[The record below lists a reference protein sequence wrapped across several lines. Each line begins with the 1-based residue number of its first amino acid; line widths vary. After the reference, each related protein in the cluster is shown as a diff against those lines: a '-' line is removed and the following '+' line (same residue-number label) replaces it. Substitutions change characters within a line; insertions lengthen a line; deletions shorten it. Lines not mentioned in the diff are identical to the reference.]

1 MRQLTAELISIV
13 GSSYVMDQLEDR
25 ICYSFDGTFRD
36 SLPDVVVRPKD
47 KAEIAAVIQLAKQY
61 QVPVTPRGAATGLS
75 GGAVPMQGGIT
86 LVTTRLNKIL
96 KIDVENKVAVVEP
109 GVVTQDFMNQVSS
122 AGLYYPPDP
131 ASSKT
136 STIGGNISECAGG
149 PHGVKYG
156 ITRDYVI
163 GLEVVLPDGSIVQ
176 TGNLVDGEMAGLIG
190 RCYLLGLKEHL
201 G

>member
-47 KAEIAAVIQLAKQY
+47 KAGNCCSDSGLAKQY

-86 LVTTRLNKIL
+86 WLPPGSIKFSRL
-96 KIDVENKVAVVEP
+96 DVENKVAVVEP

-149 PHGVKYG
+149 PPRRQIWHYARLCDR
-156 ITRDYVI
+156 T
-163 GLEVVLPDGSIVQ
+163 
-176 TGNLVDGEMAGLIG
+176 
-190 RCYLLGLKEHL
+190 
-201 G
+201 

>member
-1 MRQLTAELISIV
+1 M
-13 GSSYVMDQLEDR
+13 
-25 ICYSFDGTFRD
+25 
-36 SLPDVVVRPKD
+36 
-47 KAEIAAVIQLAKQY
+47 IQLAKQY

-109 GVVTQDFMNQVSS
+109 GVVAQDFMNPISS

-136 STIGGNISECAGG
+136 STIGGNISECRRPPRRQIWHYA
-149 PHGVKYG
+149 
-156 ITRDYVI
+156 DYVI
-163 GLEVVLPDGSIVQ
+163 GLEVVLLTEVLYKRESSGWR
-176 TGNLVDGEMAGLIG
+176 NG
-190 RCYLLGLKEHL
+190 RP
-201 G
+201 